1 MAIYLEFFHSGE
13 LDKRVKTAKEL
24 LQNCQV
30 CPRKCNVDRL
40 GGEIGYC
47 RTPKLA
53 SISSYGPHF
62 GEESPLVGNNGS
74 GTIFFTNCNLSC
86 VFCQNYTISHL
97 GNGVYVTSGK
107 IAEIMLSLQAKGCH
121 NINLVSPSHVVPQ
134 ILEAL
139 QLAVTAGLHLPLVY
153 NTGGYDSLRTLQIL
167 DGVVD
172 IYMPDM
178 KYADE
183 STAERLSGIKDYP
196 LINRNAVK
204 EMYRQVGNLEI
215 DGNGI
220 AIRGLLIR
228 HLLLPSGLAGTEN
241 TMKYISQEISPNSY
255 VNVMAQY
262 KPCYKASEMPEL
274 ARPSSMKECRE
285 AIEIA
290 RKAGLKRL
298 DRIDPIAARA
308 A

>member
-1 MAIYLEFFHSGE
+1 
-13 LDKRVKTAKEL
+13 
-24 LQNCQV
+24 
-30 CPRKCNVDRL
+30 
-40 GGEIGYC
+40 
-47 RTPKLA
+47 
-53 SISSYGPHF
+53 
-62 GEESPLVGNNGS
+62 
-74 GTIFFTNCNLSC
+74 
-86 VFCQNYTISHL
+86 
-97 GNGVYVTSGK
+97 
-107 IAEIMLSLQAKGCH
+107 MLSLQAKGCH

-178 KYADE
+178 KYADK

-228 HLLLPSGLAGTEN
+228 HLLLPSSLAGTDN

-274 ARPSSMKECRE
+274 ARPASMKEYRE

-298 DRIDPIAARA
+298 DRIDPIVARA